1 LLSDIDP
8 LSLVE
13 VDERGASAVDVAEK
27 ALQFPVMD
35 GESGRA
41 RTQRGLIDP
50 CLAPLP
56 HPPSLIAALKQKIN
70 SDSYVVLL
78 IEREMEASK
87 VIS

>member
-1 LLSDIDP
+1 MPLFRLPFNIFALTPSQPPQLLSDIDP

-41 RTQRGLIDP
+41 RTQRGLLDP
-50 CLAPLP
+50 
-56 HPPSLIAALKQKIN
+56 
-70 SDSYVVLL
+70 
-78 IEREMEASK
+78 
-87 VIS
+87 